1 MSSTLRNK
9 VAVVTGGNSGIGY
22 ATAEEF
28 VAQGAQVIITGRNR
42 AAVDAAASKLGS
54 GTLGIIADQASL
66 ADTDALVNSVKEHFG
81 KVDVLFVNAG
91 IGAFIPVADAT
102 EEHFDSI
109 MNTNF
114 KGAYFTVQKFL
125 PHLNDGASI
134 ILLSSI
140 NAFTSMAGSSVYSAS
155 KAALNAL
162 GRTLSSELAGRGIRV
177 NVVNPGPIATPIL
190 SKAGMDEATVTA
202 FQAAAAGRIPL
213 NRIGESP
220 EVAKLVAFLA
230 SSDASFITGS
240 EYTIDGGLSN
250 HRLMGN

>member
-1 MSSTLRNK
+1 MSTLKNK

-28 VAQGAQVIITGRNR
+28 VAKGAQVIITGRNR
-42 AAVDAAASKLGS
+42 AAVDAAATKLGN

-66 ADTDALVNSVKEHFG
+66 ADTDALVNTVKEHFG

-91 IGAFIPVADAT
+91 IGTFSPVAEVT
-102 EEHFDSI
+102 EAAFDSI
-109 MNTNF
+109 MNINF

-125 PHLNDGASI
+125 PLLNDGASI
-134 ILLSSI
+134 ILLSSV
-140 NAFTSMAGSSVYSAS
+140 NAFTAMPNTSVYSAS

-162 GRTLSSELAGRGIRV
+162 GRTLSSELAARNIRV
-177 NVVNPGPIATPIL
+177 NTVNPGPINTPIFDKL
-190 SKAGMDEATVTA
+190 GLDDETRTA
-202 FQAAAAGRIPL
+202 FNNQIKERVPL
-213 NRIGESP
+213 NRAGESS

-240 EYTIDGGLSN
+240 EYTIDGGVSSQVL
-250 HRLMGN
+250 LG

>member
-1 MSSTLRNK
+1 MSTLKNK

-28 VAQGAQVIITGRNR
+28 VAKGAQVIITGRNR
-42 AAVDAAASKLGS
+42 AAVDAAATKLGN

-66 ADTDALVNSVKEHFG
+66 ADTDALVNTVKEHFG

-91 IGAFIPVADAT
+91 IGTFSPVAEVT
-102 EEHFDSI
+102 EADFDSI
-109 MNTNF
+109 MNINF

-125 PHLNDGASI
+125 PLLNDGASI
-134 ILLSSI
+134 ILLSSV
-140 NAFTSMAGSSVYSAS
+140 NAFTAMPNTSVYSAS

-162 GRTLSSELAGRGIRV
+162 GRTLSSELAARNIRV
-177 NVVNPGPIATPIL
+177 NTVNPGPINTPIFDKL
-190 SKAGMDEATVTA
+190 GMDDATRTA
-202 FQAAAAGRIPL
+202 FNNQVKERVPL
-213 NRIGESP
+213 NRAGESS

-240 EYTIDGGLSN
+240 EYNIDGGVSSQVL
-250 HRLMGN
+250 LG

>member
-1 MSSTLRNK
+1 MSTLKNK

-28 VAQGAQVIITGRNR
+28 VAKGAQVIITGRNR
-42 AAVDAAASKLGS
+42 TAVDAAATKLGN

-66 ADTDALVNSVKEHFG
+66 TDTDALVSSVKEHFR

-91 IGAFIPVADAT
+91 IGTFSPVSDVTEAAFD
-102 EEHFDSI
+102 DI
-109 MNTNF
+109 MNINF

-125 PHLNDGASI
+125 PLLNDGASI
-134 ILLSSI
+134 ILLSSV
-140 NAFTSMAGSSVYSAS
+140 NAFTAMPNTSVYSAS

-162 GRTLSSELAGRGIRV
+162 GRTLSSELAVRNIRV
-177 NVVNPGPIATPIL
+177 NTVNPGPINTPIFDKL
-190 SKAGMDEATVTA
+190 GMDQATQTSFNSVVKE
-202 FQAAAAGRIPL
+202 RVPL
-213 NRIGESP
+213 NRFGESS

-240 EYTIDGGLSN
+240 EYTIDGGVSSQVL
-250 HRLMGN
+250 LG